1 MSNQNLAENSN
12 AWAKHSAAMRWALFL
27 LALLAL
33 SATTCLAQQVSAT
46 LFGTVTDPA
55 GAVIPD
61 AKITAL
67 NPANGRTT
75 TATTQA
81 DGTYVFPSLEPAD
94 YTITVEKTGFDKY
107 EQNRVTMVVNQKSRL
122 DIQLK
127 VGTVATTVEATAIA
141 PMVET
146 GTASVGLTVD
156 TRQVTELPLNTRRFG
171 SLPLLMAGT
180 VPDRGGFSSN
190 IFGSPFSEVTYASNG
205 LRGSGNN
212 VLIDG
217 VDSKNMFTGGFSI
230 QPSPDAVQ
238 EFKVQSQSFSAVFGK
253 NGGSTINLTTKQGTN
268 QFHGSAFE
276 FLRNNNLDAR
286 NFFSPTRPSYQRNQF
301 GAYIGGPIRK
311 NKTFFFG
318 GYEALRERKGLTYSG
333 QVPTPAMLT
342 GDFSALLTQPDP
354 NTGAAP
360 YQIIDPLSCS
370 NPPFGS
376 GCQPFQG
383 NIIPGNQIS
392 GVAKVII
399 PFFPQPNISG
409 ATTVGTNNFVSN
421 PKRRRD
427 DNQYSVRV
435 DHSFSEKDNLYVR
448 YMLAQSITFT
458 PEQAYTFLP
467 GFDDRIRFRGQ
478 NVALS
483 WTHTISPS
491 MLNEVRIGFSRN
503 MDIGTCTACPRKP
516 GFVAS
521 FGIQNLTALSPADEG
536 FPYFGF
542 GQGYVGIGDS
552 NYRPVESNDM
562 VEKYEDTL
570 TVTKGKHTIA
580 VGADIQPYQSLRNQ
594 APFSPHGQFSFG
606 NNYSNFTMSDFLLG
620 YPSQAARSIAKA
632 VNNHDGKF
640 INFFAQDD
648 YRITQKLTLNLGL
661 RYEHHQLPTDRRDV
675 GASLV
680 PLSGA
685 RLFTPGNAVLVMAG
699 YDQAAKYCNLPQ
711 YIMNAGTPQQYNLI
725 ACPDQMKKLG
735 FTGRAARSLWFGDN
749 FNWAPRF
756 GFAYRP
762 TSSDRLVVRGGYGL
776 FFELAEF
783 NEFHYGFNNPVQAPD
798 QWSYFSPSTTPTPLQ
813 SAFLAGSTPPLS
825 QSFISINP
833 DSHLRQPYIHEW
845 SFSIESQL
853 TSSMALE
860 VRYVGTS
867 AIELGHFHFFGNQA
881 VPGPGDI
888 QPRRLYPD
896 FGVTAQMSSG
906 SNANY
911 NGLQVQFT
919 RRMLNGLQFLAG
931 YTFAKNIS
939 NNEGEEGGYSD
950 RGAPLGQNDNDQRN
964 ERGLTVNDVR
974 HRFTFSGMYEL
985 PFGKGRRWLAN
996 SNALVNG
1003 ILGGW
1008 EFTALASFQTGFPI
1022 TPQSGSDFGNVG
1034 SGNWRPDRVCNG
1046 NLPGGDRKIARWFDT
1061 SCFTNQ
1067 FLIADNNNGIF
1078 RFGNSGRSVL
1088 TGPGI
1093 QNFDFALLKD
1103 FRITESKKLQFR
1115 AEAFN
1120 ALNHANFGA
1129 DGVVTTVNDS
1139 RFGRVT
1145 SASEPRDVQFALK
1158 FIF

>member
-1 MSNQNLAENSN
+1 
-12 AWAKHSAAMRWALFL
+12 MRVRFAGGAVALTGRLTVSVSVL
-27 LALLAL
+27 LSVTLLTLTAP
-33 SATTCLAQQVSAT
+33 TCLAQQVNAT
-46 LFGTVTDPA
+46 LFGTITDPA
-55 GAVIPD
+55 GASIPD
-61 AKITAL
+61 ATVTAL
-67 NPANGRTT
+67 NPANGRITT
-75 TATTQA
+75 TTTQA
-81 DGTYVFPSLEPAD
+81 DGSYVIAYLEPAN
-94 YTITVEKTGFDKY
+94 YTITVEKTGFAKS
-107 EQNRVTMVVNQKSRL
+107 EQTGVTLVVNQKSRL
-122 DIQLK
+122 DIELK
-127 VGTVATTVEATAIA
+127 VGTLVTKVEATGTA

-217 VDSKNMFTGGFSI
+217 VDAKNMFTGGFSI

-238 EFKVQSQSFSAVFGK
+238 EFKVQSQSFSAEFGK
-253 NGGSTINLTTKQGTN
+253 NGGSTINLTTKSGTN
-268 QFHGSAFE
+268 RFHGSAFE

-286 NFFSPTRPSYQRNQF
+286 NFFSSKRPPYQRNQF
-301 GAYIGGPIRK
+301 GGYIGGPIRK

-333 QVPTPAMLT
+333 QVPTPAMLN
-342 GDFSALLTQPDP
+342 GDFSALLSQPDP
-354 NTGAAP
+354 NTGTAP

-370 NPPFGS
+370 NPPFGATC
-376 GCQPFQG
+376 GAFPG
-383 NIIPGNQIS
+383 NIIPASRIS
-392 GVAKVII
+392 SVAKLVI
-399 PFFPQPNISG
+399 PYFPQPDIPG
-409 ATTVGTNNFVSN
+409 AIGVGSNNFVSN

-427 DNQYSVRV
+427 DNQFSGRV
-435 DHSFSEKDNLYVR
+435 DHTFSERDNLYVR
-448 YMLAQSITFT
+448 YMLAQSTTFT
-458 PEQAYTFLP
+458 PEQAYSKLP
-467 GFDDRIRFRGQ
+467 GFDDKIRFRGQ

-483 WTHTISPS
+483 WTHTITPS

-503 MDIGTCTACPRKP
+503 MDIGTCASCPRKS
-516 GFVAS
+516 GFMAG
-521 FGIQNLTALSPADEG
+521 FGIQGLNALSPADEG
-536 FPYFGF
+536 FPAFQF
-542 GQGYVGIGDS
+542 GQGYFTIGDS

-562 VEKYEDTL
+562 VEKYEDTFTL
-570 TVTKGKHTIA
+570 TKGKHTIA
-580 VGADIQPYQSLRNQ
+580 VGADIQPYQSLRDQ
-594 APFSPHGQFSFG
+594 APFSPHGQFNFN
-606 NNYSNFTMSDFLLG
+606 NNYSNFTISDFLLG
-620 YPSQAARSIAKA
+620 YPSSAGRSIAKA
-632 VNNHDGKF
+632 VNYQDGKF
-640 INFFAQDD
+640 INFFVQDD
-648 YRITQKLTLNLGL
+648 YRVSQKLTLNLGL

-680 PLSGA
+680 PIPGA
-685 RLFTPGNAVLVMAG
+685 PLFTPGNAVLVMAG

-711 YIMNAGTPQQYNLI
+711 YIMNAGTPNQYGLV
-725 ACPDQMKKLG
+725 ACPDEMKKLG
-735 FTGRAARSLWFGDN
+735 FTGRAARSLWLGDN

-762 TSSDRLVVRGGYGL
+762 LSSDRFVVRGGYGL

-783 NEFHYGFNNPVQAPD
+783 NLFHYGFNNPVQAPD
-798 QWSYFSPSTTPTPLQ
+798 QFSTFEPSSPPTPLQ
-813 SAFLAGSTPPLS
+813 SAFIGGSTPSLS
-825 QSFISINP
+825 QSFISVNP

-881 VPGPGDI
+881 VPGSGDV

-896 FGVTAQMSSG
+896 FGFTAQMSSG
-906 SNANY
+906 ANANY

-919 RRMLNGLQFLAG
+919 RRMFNGLQFLAG
-931 YTFAKNIS
+931 YTWSKNIS
-939 NNEGEEGGYSD
+939 NNEGEEGAYADG
-950 RGAPLGQNDNDQRN
+950 GAPQGQNDNNPSQ

-974 HRFTFSGMYEL
+974 HRFTFSSLYEL
-985 PFGKGRRWLAN
+985 PFGNGKRWLSH

-1008 EFTALASFQTGFPI
+1008 ELTALASFQTGFPI
-1022 TPQSGSDFGNVG
+1022 TPQSGIDSANVG
-1034 SGNWRPDRVCNG
+1034 TGNWRPDRICNG
-1046 NLPGGDRKIARWFDT
+1046 NLPGGDRTVTRWFDT

-1103 FRITESKKLQFR
+1103 FNITESKKLQFR

-1120 ALNHANFGA
+1120 AFNHANFSA
-1129 DGVVTTVNDS
+1129 DGVITYVNDS
-1139 RFGRVT
+1139 RFGSVT
-1145 SASEPRDVQFALK
+1145 SASEGRDVQVALK
-1158 FIF
+1158 FLF

>member
-1 MSNQNLAENSN
+1 MSRLNLAGS
-12 AWAKHSAAMRWALFL
+12 STC
-27 LALLAL
+27 ALLLLILLTLCVAPGF
-33 SATTCLAQQVSAT
+33 AQQVNAT
-46 LFGTVTDPA
+46 LFGTITDPA

-61 AKITAL
+61 ATVTAL

-75 TATTQA
+75 TTTTQG
-81 DGTYVFPSLEPAD
+81 DGGYVIPSLEPAN
-94 YTITVEKTGFDKY
+94 YTITVQKTGFDKT
-107 EQNRVTMVVNQKSRL
+107 ERAGVTLVVNQKSRL
-122 DIQLK
+122 DIQLT
-127 VGTVATTVEATAIA
+127 VGTLATTVEATATA

-146 GTASVGLTVD
+146 GTASVGMTVD

-286 NFFSPTRPSYQRNQF
+286 NFFSATRPSYQRNQF
-301 GAYIGGPIRK
+301 GGYIGGPIRK

-318 GYEALRERKGLTYSG
+318 GYEALRERKGLTYAG
-333 QVPTPAMLT
+333 QVPTPAMLN
-342 GDFSALLTQPDP
+342 GDFSALLSQPDP
-354 NTGAAP
+354 STGTTP
-360 YQIIDPLSCS
+360 YRIIDPLSCS
-370 NPPFGS
+370 NPPFGAS
-376 GCQPFQG
+376 CQAFQG
-383 NIIPGNQIS
+383 NIIPPDRIS
-392 GVAKVII
+392 DVAKVII

-409 ATTVGTNNFVSN
+409 ASTVGTNNYVLN
-421 PKRRRD
+421 PKRSRN
-427 DNQYSVRV
+427 DNQFSGRV
-435 DHSFSEKDNLYVR
+435 DHSFSENDNLYVR
-448 YMLAQSITFT
+448 YMLAQSITLT
-458 PEQAYTFLP
+458 PEQAYTALP
-467 GFDDRIRFRGQ
+467 GFGDRIRFRGQ

-483 WTHTISPS
+483 WTHTISPR
-491 MLNEVRIGFSRN
+491 MLNEARVGFSRN
-503 MDIGTCTACPRKP
+503 MDIGTCVSCPRKA
-516 GFVAS
+516 GFVES
-521 FGIQNLTALSPADEG
+521 FGIQGLTALSPADEG

-542 GQGYVGIGDS
+542 GQGYFGIGDS

-570 TVTKGKHTIA
+570 TITKGKHTIA
-580 VGADIQPYQSLRNQ
+580 LGADIQPYQALRNQ
-594 APFSPHGQFSFG
+594 APFSPHGQFSFN

-620 YPSQAARSIAKA
+620 YPSSAGRSIAKA
-632 VNNHDGKF
+632 VTNQDGKF
-640 INFFAQDD
+640 ISFFAQDD
-648 YRITQKLTLNLGL
+648 YRVTQKLTLNLGL

-680 PLSGA
+680 PIPGA
-685 RLFTPGNAVLVMAG
+685 SLFTPGNAVLVMPG
-699 YDQAAKYCNLPQ
+699 DQAAKYCNLPQ
-711 YIMNAGTPQQYNLI
+711 YIVNAGTPNQYNLI

-735 FTGRAARSLWFGDN
+735 FTGRAARSLWLGDN

-798 QWSYFSPSTTPTPLQ
+798 QFSNFSPSTTPTPLQ
-813 SAFLAGSTPPLS
+813 SAFIGGSTPPLS
-825 QSFISINP
+825 EAFISINP
-833 DSHLRQPYIHEW
+833 DSHLRQPYVHEW
-845 SFSIESQL
+845 SLSIESQL

-881 VPGPGDI
+881 VPGAGDI
-888 QPRRLYPD
+888 QARRLYPD
-896 FGVTAQMSSG
+896 FGFTAQMGSG

-919 RRMLNGLQFLAG
+919 RRMANGWQFLAG

-939 NNEGEEGGYSD
+939 NNEGEEGGYAD
-950 RGAPLGQNDNDQRN
+950 GGAALGQNDNDQKG

-974 HRFTFSGMYEL
+974 HRVTFSSLYEL
-985 PFGKGRRWLAN
+985 PFGKGKRWLGNA
-996 SNALVNG
+996 NALVNG

-1008 EFTALASFQTGFPI
+1008 ELTAIASFQTGFPI
-1022 TPQSGSDFGNVG
+1022 TPKSGTDFANVG
-1034 SGNWRPDRVCNG
+1034 TGTFRPDRICNG
-1046 NLPGGDRKIARWFDT
+1046 NLPGGDRTVARWFDT
-1061 SCFTNQ
+1061 SCFTNE

-1078 RFGNSGRSVL
+1078 RFGNSGRGIL

-1093 QNFDFALLKD
+1093 QNFDFSLLKD
-1103 FRITESKKLQFR
+1103 FHITESKKLQFR

-1129 DGVVTTVNDS
+1129 DGVITTVNDS

-1145 SASEPRDVQFALK
+1145 SASEGRDVQIALK

>member
-1 MSNQNLAENSN
+1 MIIENHAKNSS
-12 AWAKHSAAMRWALFL
+12 AWAKHSVAMRWALFL
-27 LALLAL
+27 LMLLAL
-33 SATTCLAQQVSAT
+33 STATCLAQQVSAT
-46 LFGTVTDPA
+46 LFGTLTDPA

-75 TATTQA
+75 TATTQS
-81 DGTYVFPSLEPAD
+81 DGSYVFPSLDPAD

-107 EQNRVTMVVNQKSRL
+107 EQSRVTLVVNQKSRL
-122 DIQLK
+122 DIQLR
-127 VGTVATTVEATAIA
+127 VGTLATTIEATATA

-180 VPDRGGFSSN
+180 VPDRGGFSNN

-238 EFKVQSQSFSAVFGK
+238 EFKVQTQSFSAVFGK

-268 QFHGSAFE
+268 EFHGSAFE

-286 NFFSPTRPSYQRNQF
+286 NFFSASRPSYQRNQF
-301 GAYIGGPIRK
+301 GGYVGGPIRK

-318 GYEALRERKGLTYSG
+318 GYEALRERKGLTYAG
-333 QVPTPAMLT
+333 QVPTQAMLN

-354 NTGAAP
+354 NTGTAP
-360 YQIIDPLSCS
+360 YRIIDPLSCS
-370 NPPFGS
+370 NPPFGAA
-376 GCQPFQG
+376 CQAFPG
-383 NIIPGNQIS
+383 NIIPPARIS
-392 GVAKVII
+392 DVAKVII

-409 ATTVGTNNFVSN
+409 ATTVGTNNYVLN
-421 PKRRRD
+421 PKRSRN
-427 DNQYSVRV
+427 DNQFSGRV
-435 DHSFSEKDNLYVR
+435 DHTFNEKDNLYVR
-448 YMLAQSITFT
+448 YMLAQSITLT
-458 PEQAYTFLP
+458 PEQAYSALP
-467 GFDDRIRFRGQ
+467 GFGDRIRFRGQ

-483 WTHTISPS
+483 WTHTISPT
-491 MLNEVRIGFSRN
+491 MLNEVRVGFSRN
-503 MDIGTCTACPRKP
+503 MDIGTCVSCPRKA
-516 GFVAS
+516 GFVES
-521 FGIQNLTALSPADEG
+521 FGIKGLTALSPADEG

-542 GQGYVGIGDS
+542 GQGYFGIGDS

-570 TVTKGKHTIA
+570 TITKGKHTIA
-580 VGADIQPYQSLRNQ
+580 VGADIQPYQALRNQ

-620 YPSQAARSIAKA
+620 YPSQAGRSIAKA
-632 VNNHDGKF
+632 VTNQDGMF

-648 YRITQKLTLNLGL
+648 YRVTQKLTLNLGL
-661 RYEHHQLPTDRRDV
+661 RYEHHQLPIDRRDV

-680 PLSGA
+680 PIPGA
-685 RLFTPGNAVLVMAG
+685 SLFTPGNAVLVMAG

-711 YIMNAGTPQQYNLI
+711 YIVNAGTPSQYNLI

-735 FTGRAARSLWFGDN
+735 FTGRAARSLWLGDN

-798 QWSYFSPSTTPTPLQ
+798 QFSTFSPSVTPTPLQ
-813 SAFLAGSTPPLS
+813 SAFIGGSTPPLS
-825 QSFISINP
+825 SAFISINS
-833 DSHLRQPYIHEW
+833 DSHLRQPYVHEW
-845 SFSIESQL
+845 SLSIESQL
-853 TSSMALE
+853 TRSMALE

-881 VPGPGDI
+881 VPGTGDI
-888 QPRRLYPD
+888 QARRLYPD
-896 FGVTAQMSSG
+896 FGFTAQMGSG
-906 SNANY
+906 ANANY

-919 RRMLNGLQFLAG
+919 RRMSNGLQFLAG
-931 YTFAKNIS
+931 YTWSKNIS
-939 NNEGEEGGYSD
+939 NNEGEEGGYAD
-950 RGAPLGQNDNDQRN
+950 RGAALGQNDNN
-964 ERGLTVNDVR
+964 PAGERGLTVNDVR
-974 HRFTFSGMYEL
+974 HRVTFSSLYEL
-985 PFGKGRRWLAN
+985 PFGKGKRWL
-996 SNALVNG
+996 SKTNALVDG

-1008 EFTALASFQTGFPI
+1008 ELTALASFQTGFPI
-1022 TPQSGSDFGNVG
+1022 TPQSGFDSANVG
-1034 SGNWRPDRVCNG
+1034 TGNFRPDRICNG
-1046 NLPGGDRKIARWFDT
+1046 NLPGGDRKIAHWFDT
-1061 SCFTNQ
+1061 TCFTNAS
-1067 FLIADNNNGIF
+1067 LIADNNNGIF
-1078 RFGNSGRSVL
+1078 RFGNSGRSIL

-1103 FRITESKKLQFR
+1103 FHITESKKLQFR

-1129 DGVVTTVNDS
+1129 DGVITTVNDS
-1139 RFGRVT
+1139 RFGQVT
-1145 SASEPRDVQFALK
+1145 NASEPRDVQFALK
-1158 FIF
+1158 FLF

>member
-1 MSNQNLAENSN
+1 MRLIACRGIFFILVALTLSMT
-12 AWAKHSAAMRWALFL
+12 AAM
-27 LALLAL
+27 
-33 SATTCLAQQVSAT
+33 AQQVGAT

-61 AKITAL
+61 AKVTAV
-67 NPANGRTT
+67 NPANSRTT
-75 TATTQA
+75 TVSTQS
-81 DGTYVFPSLEPAD
+81 DGTYVFPYLEPAD
-94 YTITVEKTGFDKY
+94 YTISVEKTGFDKY
-107 EQNRVTMVVNQKSRL
+107 EQPRVTLVVNQKSRL
-122 DIQLK
+122 DIQMR
-127 VGTVATTVEATAIA
+127 VGTLATTVEATATA
-141 PMVET
+141 PIVET

-230 QPSPDAVQ
+230 QPAPDAVQ
-238 EFKVQSQSFSAVFGK
+238 EFKVQTQSFSAVFGK
-253 NGGSTINLTTKQGTN
+253 NGGSTINLTTKSGTN
-268 QFHGSAFE
+268 EFHGSAFE

-318 GYEALRERKGLTYSG
+318 GYDALRERKGLTYSG
-333 QVPTPAMLT
+333 QVPTPQMLT

-354 NTGAAP
+354 NTGQAP
-360 YQIIDPLSCS
+360 YDIIDPLSCS

-376 GCQPFQG
+376 SCQAFAG
-383 NIIPGNQIS
+383 NIIPANRIS
-392 GVAKVII
+392 DVAKVII
-399 PFFPQPNISG
+399 PYFPAPNISG
-409 ATTVGTNNFVSN
+409 ATTVGSTNFVTN
-421 PKRRRD
+421 PKRSRN
-427 DNQYSVRV
+427 DNQYSLRI

-448 YMLAQSITFT
+448 YMLAQSITYT
-458 PEQAYTFLP
+458 PEQAYTALP

-483 WTHTISPS
+483 WTHTVTPTI
-491 MLNEVRIGFSRN
+491 LNEVRIGFSRN
-503 MDIGTCTACPRKP
+503 MDIGTCRNCPRKE

-542 GQGYVGIGDS
+542 GQGYFGIGDS

-570 TVTKGKHTIA
+570 TITKGKHTLA
-580 VGADIQPYQSLRNQ
+580 LGADIQPYQSLRNQ

-606 NNYSNFTMSDFLLG
+606 NNYSNFTISDFLLG
-620 YPSQAARSIAKA
+620 YPSSAGRSIAKA
-632 VNNHDGKF
+632 VNYHDGKF

-680 PLSGA
+680 PLPGA
-685 RLFTPGNAVLVMAG
+685 PLFTPGNAVLVMAG

-711 YIMNAGTPQQYNLI
+711 YIVNAGTPQQYNLV

-735 FTGRAARSLWFGDN
+735 FTGRAARSLWLGDN

-762 TSSDRLVVRGGYGL
+762 LNSDRLVVRGGYGL

-783 NEFHYGFNNPVQAPD
+783 NLFHYGFNNPVQAPD
-798 QWSYFSPSTTPTPLQ
+798 QFSNFQADSTPTPLQ
-813 SAFLAGSTPPLS
+813 SAFIGGSTPPLS
-825 QSFISINP
+825 QAFISINP

-881 VPGPGDI
+881 YPGPGDP
-888 QPRRLYPD
+888 QLRRLYPD
-896 FGVTAQMSSG
+896 FGFTAQMSSG

-911 NGLQVQFT
+911 NGLQVQVT
-919 RRMLNGLQFLAG
+919 RRMFNGLQFLAG
-931 YTFAKNIS
+931 YTWAKNIS
-939 NNEGEEGGYSD
+939 NNEGEEGAYSD
-950 RGAPLGQNDNDQRN
+950 HSAPYGQNDNDPRN
-964 ERGLTVNDVR
+964 ERALTVNDVR
-974 HRFTFSGMYEL
+974 HRFTFSSLYEL
-985 PFGKGRRWLAN
+985 PFGKGRRWLN
-996 SNALVNG
+996 QSNAVVNG

-1008 EFTALASFQTGFPI
+1008 EFSALTSFQTGFPT
-1022 TPQSGSDFGNVG
+1022 TPLSGIDSGNVG
-1034 SGNWRPDRVCNG
+1034 TGSWRPDRICDG
-1046 NLPGGDRKIARWFDT
+1046 NLPSGDRKISHWFNT

-1078 RFGNSGRSVL
+1078 RFGNSGRSII

-1103 FRITESKKLQFR
+1103 FRITESKKIQFR

-1129 DGVVTTVNDS
+1129 DGVVTNVSDS
-1139 RFGRVT
+1139 RFGQVT
-1145 SASEPRDVQFALK
+1145 SASEPRDVQLALK
-1158 FIF
+1158 FLF

>member
-1 MSNQNLAENSN
+1 MSMVPKIQLHGVRLA
-12 AWAKHSAAMRWALFL
+12 AVRWTLLLVTLLTLCAA
-27 LALLAL
+27 
-33 SATTCLAQQVSAT
+33 TCVAQQVSAT

-61 AKITAL
+61 ATVTAL

-75 TATTQA
+75 TTTTHG
-81 DGTYVFPSLEPAD
+81 DGGYVIPYLEPAD
-94 YTITVEKTGFDKY
+94 YTITVQKTGFDKS
-107 EQNRVTMVVNQKSRL
+107 ERTGVTLVVNQKSRL
-122 DIQLK
+122 DIQLT
-127 VGTVATTVEATAIA
+127 VGTLATTVEATATA
-141 PMVET
+141 PMVES
-146 GTASVGLTVD
+146 GTASVGMTID

-180 VPDRGGFSSN
+180 VPDRGGFSNN

-217 VDSKNMFTGGFSI
+217 VDAKNMFTGGFSI

-238 EFKVQSQSFSAVFGK
+238 EFKVQSQSFSAEFGK

-268 QFHGSAFE
+268 EFHGSAFE

-286 NFFSPTRPSYQRNQF
+286 NFFSASRPPYQRNQF

-318 GYEALRERKGLTYSG
+318 GYEALRERKGLTYAG
-333 QVPTPAMLT
+333 QVPTQAMLN
-342 GDFSALLTQPDP
+342 GDFSALLSQPDP
-354 NTGAAP
+354 NTGKAP
-360 YQIIDPLSCS
+360 YRIIDPLTCS
-370 NPPFGS
+370 NPPFGAA
-376 GCQPFQG
+376 CQAFPG
-383 NIIPGNQIS
+383 NIIPPNRFNSVAQI
-392 GVAKVII
+392 VI
-399 PFFPQPNISG
+399 PFFPQPDISG
-409 ATTVGTNNFVSN
+409 ATNVGTNNFVTN
-421 PKRRRD
+421 PKRSRN
-427 DNQYSVRV
+427 DNQFSGRV

-458 PEQAYTFLP
+458 PEQAYSALP
-467 GFDDRIRFRGQ
+467 GFGDRIRFRGQ
-478 NVALS
+478 NVAVS
-483 WTHTISPS
+483 WTHTISPT

-503 MDIGTCTACPRKP
+503 MDIGTCASCPRKP
-516 GFVAS
+516 GFVEG
-521 FGIQNLTALSPADEG
+521 FGIQGLTALSPADEG
-536 FPYFGF
+536 FPAFQF
-542 GQGYVGIGDS
+542 GQGYFTIGDS

-562 VEKYEDTL
+562 VEKYEDTF
-570 TVTKGKHTIA
+570 TITKGKHTIA
-580 VGADIQPYQSLRNQ
+580 IGADIQPYQSLRNQ
-594 APFSPHGQFSFG
+594 APFSPHGQFNFN

-620 YPSQAARSIAKA
+620 YPSSAGRSIAKA

-640 INFFAQDD
+640 INFFVQDD
-648 YRITQKLTLNLGL
+648 YRVTQKLTLNLGL

-680 PLSGA
+680 HIPGSS
-685 RLFTPGNAVLVMAG
+685 LFTPGNAVLVMAG

-711 YIMNAGTPQQYNLI
+711 YIINAGTPSQYNLI

-735 FTGRAARSLWFGDN
+735 FTGRAARSLWLGDN

-776 FFELAEF
+776 FFELSEF
-783 NEFHYGFNNPVQAPD
+783 NAFHYGFNNPVQAPD
-798 QWSYFSPSTTPTPLQ
+798 QFSNFAANSAPTPLQ
-813 SAFLAGSTPPLS
+813 SAFIGGGTPPLS
-825 QSFISINP
+825 QAFISINP
-833 DSHLRQPYIHEW
+833 ESNMRQPYVHEW
-845 SFSIESQL
+845 SVSVESQL

-867 AIELGHFHFFGNQA
+867 AIELSHFHFFGNQA
-881 VPGPGDI
+881 VPGPGPI

-896 FGVTAQMSSG
+896 FGFTAQMSSG
-906 SNANY
+906 ANANY

-919 RRMLNGLQFLAG
+919 RRMFNGWQFLAG
-931 YTFAKNIS
+931 YTWSKNIS
-939 NNEGEEGGYSD
+939 NNEGEEGAYADGS
-950 RGAPLGQNDNDQRN
+950 APYGQNDNSQAS

-974 HRFTFSGMYEL
+974 HRFTFSSLYEL
-985 PFGKGRRWLAN
+985 PFGNGRRWLSH

-1008 EFTALASFQTGFPI
+1008 ELTALASFQTGFPI
-1022 TPQSGSDFGNVG
+1022 TPQSGIDSGNVG
-1034 SGNWRPDRVCNG
+1034 TGSWRPDRICNG
-1046 NLPGGDRKIARWFDT
+1046 NLPSDKRTVARWFDT
-1061 SCFTNQ
+1061 SCFTNA

-1103 FRITESKKLQFR
+1103 FHITESKKLQFR

-1120 ALNHANFGA
+1120 ALNHANFSA
-1129 DGVVTTVNDS
+1129 DGVITHVNDS
-1139 RFGRVT
+1139 RFGQVT
-1145 SASEPRDVQFALK
+1145 SASEGRDVQFALK
-1158 FIF
+1158 FLF

>member
-1 MSNQNLAENSN
+1 MLRTSLAGRV
-12 AWAKHSAAMRWALFL
+12 SARARQSFAVISLCALVTL
-27 LALLAL
+27 LGLNPNT
-33 SATTCLAQQVSAT
+33 SFAQQVGAT

-61 AKITAL
+61 ASVTAL

-75 TATTQA
+75 TTTTHP
-81 DGTYVFPSLEPAD
+81 DGAYVFPYLEPAD
-94 YTITVEKTGFDKY
+94 YTITVQKTGFGKS
-107 EQNRVTMVVNQKSRL
+107 EQTGITLVVNQKSRL
-122 DIQLK
+122 DIQLQ
-127 VGTVATTVEATAIA
+127 VGTVTTTVETTATA

-146 GTASVGLTVD
+146 GTASVGMTVD

-217 VDSKNMFTGGFSI
+217 VDAKNMFTGGFSI

-238 EFKVQSQSFSAVFGK
+238 EFKVQTQSFSAVFGK

-276 FLRNNNLDAR
+276 FLRNNNMDAR
-286 NFFSPTRPSYQRNQF
+286 NFFSASRPSYQRNQF
-301 GAYIGGPIRK
+301 GGYVGGPIRK

-333 QVPTPAMLT
+333 QVPTPAMLN
-342 GDFSALLTQPDP
+342 GDFSALLSQPDP
-354 NTGAAP
+354 NTGASS
-360 YQIIDPLSCS
+360 YRIIDPLSCS
-370 NPPFGS
+370 NPPFGAT
-376 GCQPFQG
+376 CQPFAG
-383 NIIPGNQIS
+383 NIIPANRINS
-392 GVAKVII
+392 VAKVVI
-399 PFFPQPNISG
+399 PYFPAPDISG
-409 ATTVGTNNFVSN
+409 ATTVGSNNYVIN

-427 DNQYSVRV
+427 DNQVSGRV
-435 DHSFSEKDNLYVR
+435 DHTFSEKDNLYAR
-448 YMLAQSITFT
+448 YMLAQSITYT
-458 PEQAYTFLP
+458 PEQAYSALP
-467 GFDDRIRFRGQ
+467 GFGDRIRFRGQ
-478 NVALS
+478 NVAAS
-483 WTHTISPS
+483 WTHIVNPTI
-491 MLNEVRIGFSRN
+491 LNEVRVGFSRN
-503 MDIGTCTACPRKP
+503 MDIGTCESCPRKP
-516 GFVAS
+516 GFVSS
-521 FGIQNLTALSPADEG
+521 FGIQNLSALSPADEG
-536 FPYFGF
+536 FPAFQF
-542 GQGYVGIGDS
+542 GQGYFTIGDS

-570 TVTKGKHTIA
+570 TITKGKHTIA
-580 VGADIQPYQSLRNQ
+580 IGTDIQPYQSLRNQ
-594 APFSPHGQFSFG
+594 APFSPHGQFGFN
-606 NNYSNFTMSDFLLG
+606 NNYSNFTISDFLLG
-620 YPSQAARSIAKA
+620 YPSSAGRSIAKA

-648 YRITQKLTLNLGL
+648 FRVSQKLTLNIGL
-661 RYEHHQLPTDRRDV
+661 RYEHHQLPTDRRDI

-680 PLSGA
+680 QLPGTS
-685 RLFTPGNAVLVMAG
+685 LFTPGNAVLVMAG
-699 YDQAAKYCNLPQ
+699 YDQASKYCNLPQ
-711 YIMNAGTPQQYNLI
+711 FIVNAGTPSQYNLI

-735 FTGRAARSLWFGDN
+735 FTGRAARSLWLGDN

-762 TSSDRLVVRGGYGL
+762 TNSDRLVVRGGYGL

-798 QWSYFSPSTTPTPLQ
+798 QFSSFEASSTPTPLQ
-813 SAFLAGSTPPLS
+813 SAFIGGSTPPLS
-825 QSFISINP
+825 QAFISINP
-833 DSHLRQPYIHEW
+833 DSRLRQPYVHEW

-853 TSSMALE
+853 SASTALE

-881 VPGPGDI
+881 VPGAGDI
-888 QPRRLYPD
+888 QSRRLYPD
-896 FGVTAQMSSG
+896 FGFTAQMSSG
-906 SNANY
+906 ANANY
-911 NGLQVQFT
+911 NGLQVQLT
-919 RRMLNGLQFLAG
+919 RRMARGIQFLAG

-950 RGAPLGQNDNDQRN
+950 GGAPLGQNDNN
-964 ERGLTVNDVR
+964 PAMERGLTVNDVR
-974 HRFTFSGMYEL
+974 HRVTFSSLFEL
-985 PFGKGRRWLAN
+985 PFGKGKHWLSQ
-996 SNALVNG
+996 SNRLVDG

-1008 EFTALASFQTGFPI
+1008 ELTALASFQTGFPI
-1022 TPQSGSDFGNVG
+1022 TPQSGIDSANVG
-1034 SGNWRPDRVCNG
+1034 TGNWRPDRVCNG
-1046 NLPGGDRKIARWFDT
+1046 NLPSDQRTIARWFDT

-1067 FLIADNNNGIF
+1067 FLIADNANGIF

-1093 QNFDFALLKD
+1093 QNFDFALLKN
-1103 FRITESKKLQFR
+1103 FALTESKRIQFR

-1129 DGVVTTVNDS
+1129 DGVITHVNDS
-1139 RFGRVT
+1139 RFGQVT
-1145 SASEPRDVQFALK
+1145 SASEGRDVQIALK
-1158 FIF
+1158 FLF

>member
-1 MSNQNLAENSN
+1 MISENLAMNSN
-12 AWAKHSAAMRWALFL
+12 ARARHSAALRWALL
-27 LALLAL
+27 LLTLLTL
-33 SATTCLAQQVSAT
+33 SATTGFAQQVSAT

-55 GAVIPD
+55 GAVVPD
-61 AKITAL
+61 AKVTAL
-67 NPANGRTT
+67 NPANGRVTT
-75 TATTQA
+75 TTTQS
-81 DGTYVFPSLEPAD
+81 DGAYVIPYLEPAD
-94 YTITVEKTGFDKY
+94 YTITVEKTGFDKS
-107 EQNRVTMVVNQKSRL
+107 EQTRVTLVVNQKSRL
-122 DIQLK
+122 DIQLR
-127 VGTVATTVEATAIA
+127 VGTLSQTVEATGTA

-180 VPDRGGFSSN
+180 VPDRGGFSNN

-217 VDSKNMFTGGFSI
+217 VDAKNMFTGGFSI

-238 EFKVQSQSFSAVFGK
+238 EFKVQTQSFSAEFGK
-253 NGGSTINLTTKQGTN
+253 NAGSTINLTTKQGTN
-268 QFHGSAFE
+268 EFHGSAFE

-286 NFFSPTRPSYQRNQF
+286 NFFSPTRPPYQRNQF
-301 GAYIGGPIRK
+301 GGYIGGPIRK

-333 QVPTPAMLT
+333 QVPTQAMLN
-342 GDFSALLTQPDP
+342 GDFSALLSQPDP
-354 NTGAAP
+354 NTGKAP
-360 YQIIDPLSCS
+360 YQIIDPLTCS
-370 NPPFGS
+370 NPPFGAS
-376 GCQPFQG
+376 CQPFQG
-383 NIIPGNQIS
+383 NIIPTSRIS
-392 GVAKVII
+392 GVAKVVI
-399 PFFPQPNISG
+399 PYFPQPDLGS
-409 ATTVGTNNFVSN
+409 TTVGTNNFVTN
-421 PKRRRD
+421 PKRSRN
-427 DNQYSVRV
+427 DNQFSGRV
-435 DHSFSEKDNLYVR
+435 DHTFNEKDNLYVR
-448 YMLAQSITFT
+448 YMLGQSITFT
-458 PEQAYTFLP
+458 PEQAYSALP
-467 GFDDRIRFRGQ
+467 GFGDRIRFRGQ
-478 NVALS
+478 NVAVS
-483 WTHTISPS
+483 WTHTISPT

-503 MDIGTCTACPRKP
+503 MDIGTCASCPRKS
-516 GFVAS
+516 GFMAS
-521 FGIQNLTALSPADEG
+521 FGIQGLNALSPADEG
-536 FPYFGF
+536 FPAFQF
-542 GQGYVGIGDS
+542 GQGYFTIGDS

-570 TVTKGKHTIA
+570 TITKGKHTIA
-580 VGADIQPYQSLRNQ
+580 VGTDLQPYQSLRDQ
-594 APFSPHGQFSFG
+594 APFSPHGQFSFN
-606 NNYSNFTMSDFLLG
+606 NNYSNFTISDFLLG
-620 YPSQAARSIAKA
+620 YPSSAGRSIAKA
-632 VNNHDGKF
+632 VNYQDGMF

-648 YRITQKLTLNLGL
+648 YRVTQKLTLNLGL
-661 RYEHHQLPTDRRDV
+661 RYEHHQLPIDRRDV

-680 PLSGA
+680 PIPGSS
-685 RLFTPGNAVLVMAG
+685 LFTPGNAVLVMAG

-725 ACPDQMKKLG
+725 ACPDEMKKLG
-735 FTGRAARSLWFGDN
+735 FTGRAARSLWLGDN

-783 NEFHYGFNNPVQAPD
+783 NLFHYGFNNPVQAPD
-798 QWSYFSPSTTPTPLQ
+798 QFSNFQANSTPTPLQ
-813 SAFLAGSTPPLS
+813 SAFLGGSTPPLS
-825 QSFISINP
+825 QAFISINP
-833 DSHLRQPYIHEW
+833 DSHLRQPYVHEW
-845 SFSIESQL
+845 SLSVESQL

-867 AIELGHFHFFGNQA
+867 GIELGHFHFFGNQA
-881 VPGPGDI
+881 VPGAGPV

-896 FGVTAQMSSG
+896 FGFTAQMSSG
-906 SNANY
+906 ANANY

-919 RRMLNGLQFLAG
+919 RKMSNGLQFLAG
-931 YTFAKNIS
+931 YTFSKNIS
-939 NNEGEEGGYSD
+939 NNEGEEGAYSD
-950 RGAPLGQNDNDQRN
+950 GGAPQGQNDNN
-964 ERGLTVNDVR
+964 PAGERGLTVNDVR
-974 HRFTFSGMYEL
+974 HRVTVSSLYEL
-985 PFGKGRRWLAN
+985 PFGNGKRWL
-996 SNALVNG
+996 SHTNAIVNG

-1022 TPQSGSDFGNVG
+1022 TPQSGIDSANVG
-1034 SGNWRPDRVCNG
+1034 TGNWRPDRICNG
-1046 NLPGGDRKIARWFDT
+1046 NLPSGDRTIARWFDT

-1129 DGVVTTVNDS
+1129 DGVITHVNDS
-1139 RFGRVT
+1139 RFGEVT
-1145 SASEPRDVQFALK
+1145 SASEPRDVQIALK
-1158 FIF
+1158 FLF

>member
-1 MSNQNLAENSN
+1 MSRLNLAGS
-12 AWAKHSAAMRWALFL
+12 SAC
-27 LALLAL
+27 ALLL
-33 SATTCLAQQVSAT
+33 TLLTLCVTPGFAQQVNAT
-46 LFGTVTDPA
+46 LFGTITDPA

-61 AKITAL
+61 ATVTAL

-75 TATTQA
+75 TTTTQG
-81 DGTYVFPSLEPAD
+81 DGGYVIPSLEPAN
-94 YTITVEKTGFDKY
+94 YTITVQKTGFDKT
-107 EQNRVTMVVNQKSRL
+107 ERTGVTLVVNQKSRL
-122 DIQLK
+122 DIQLT
-127 VGTVATTVEATAIA
+127 VGTLATTVEATATA

-146 GTASVGLTVD
+146 GTASVGMTVD

-253 NGGSTINLTTKQGTN
+253 NGGSTINLTTKSGTN

-286 NFFSPTRPSYQRNQF
+286 NFFSAKRPSYQRNQF
-301 GAYIGGPIRK
+301 GGYIGGPIRK

-318 GYEALRERKGLTYSG
+318 GYEALRERKGLTYAG
-333 QVPTPAMLT
+333 QVPTPAMLN
-342 GDFSALLTQPDP
+342 GDFSALLSQPDP
-354 NTGAAP
+354 STGTTP
-360 YQIIDPLSCS
+360 YRIIDPLSCS
-370 NPPFGS
+370 NPPFGAS
-376 GCQPFQG
+376 CQAFPG
-383 NIIPGNQIS
+383 NIIPPDRIS
-392 GVAKVII
+392 DVAKVII
-399 PFFPQPNISG
+399 PFFPQPNVSG
-409 ATTVGTNNFVSN
+409 ASTVGTNNYVLN
-421 PKRRRD
+421 PKRSRN
-427 DNQYSVRV
+427 DNQFSGRV
-435 DHSFSEKDNLYVR
+435 DHSFNEKDNLYVR
-448 YMLAQSITFT
+448 YMLAQSITLT
-458 PEQAYTFLP
+458 PEQAYSALP
-467 GFDDRIRFRGQ
+467 GFGDRIRFRGQ
-478 NVALS
+478 NVALN
-483 WTHTISPS
+483 WTHTISPR
-491 MLNEVRIGFSRN
+491 MLNEARVGFSRN
-503 MDIGTCTACPRKP
+503 MDIGTCVSCPRKA
-516 GFVAS
+516 GFVES
-521 FGIQNLTALSPADEG
+521 FGIQGLTALSPADEG

-542 GQGYVGIGDS
+542 GQGYFGIGDS

-570 TVTKGKHTIA
+570 TITKGKHTIA
-580 VGADIQPYQSLRNQ
+580 VGADIQPYQALRNQ

-620 YPSQAARSIAKA
+620 YPSSAGRSIAKA
-632 VNNHDGKF
+632 VTNQDGKF
-640 INFFAQDD
+640 ISFFAQDD
-648 YRITQKLTLNLGL
+648 YRVTQKLTLNLGL

-680 PLSGA
+680 PIPGA
-685 RLFTPGNAVLVMAG
+685 SLFTPGNAVLVMPG

-711 YIMNAGTPQQYNLI
+711 YIVNAGTPNQYNLI

-735 FTGRAARSLWFGDN
+735 FTGRAARSLWLGDN

-798 QWSYFSPSTTPTPLQ
+798 QFSNFSPSTTPTPLQ
-813 SAFLAGSTPPLS
+813 SAFIGGSTPPLS
-825 QSFISINP
+825 QAFISINP
-833 DSHLRQPYIHEW
+833 DSRLRQPYVHEW
-845 SFSIESQL
+845 SLSIESQL

-881 VPGPGDI
+881 VPGAGDI
-888 QPRRLYPD
+888 QARRLYPD
-896 FGVTAQMSSG
+896 FGFTAQMGSG

-919 RRMLNGLQFLAG
+919 RRMSNGLQFLAG

-950 RGAPLGQNDNDQRN
+950 GGAPLGQNDNNQKG

-974 HRFTFSGMYEL
+974 HRVTFSSMYEL
-985 PFGKGRRWLAN
+985 PFGKGKRWLGNA
-996 SNALVNG
+996 NALVNG

-1008 EFTALASFQTGFPI
+1008 ELTAIASFQTGFPI
-1022 TPQSGSDFGNVG
+1022 TPRSGTDFANVG
-1034 SGNWRPDRVCNG
+1034 TGSFRPDRICNG
-1046 NLPGGDRKIARWFDT
+1046 NLPGGDRTVARWFDT
-1061 SCFTNQ
+1061 SCFTNE

-1078 RFGNSGRSVL
+1078 RFGNSGRSIL

-1093 QNFDFALLKD
+1093 QNFDFSLLKD
-1103 FRITESKKLQFR
+1103 FHITESKKLQFR

-1129 DGVVTTVNDS
+1129 DGVITTVNDS

-1145 SASEPRDVQFALK
+1145 SASEPRDVQIALK

>member
-1 MSNQNLAENSN
+1 MISENFARNS
-12 AWAKHSAAMRWALFL
+12 SARVSRPAAARWALL
-27 LALLAL
+27 LLTLLMF
-33 SATTCLAQQVSAT
+33 SAAACLAQQVSAT

-61 AKITAL
+61 AKVTAL

-75 TATTQA
+75 SATTQN
-81 DGTYVFPSLEPAD
+81 DGSYVFPSLEPAD
-94 YTITVEKTGFDKY
+94 YTITVEKTGFGKY
-107 EQNRVTMVVNQKSRL
+107 EQARVTLVVNQKSRL
-122 DIQLK
+122 DIQLQ
-127 VGTVATTVEATAIA
+127 VGTLATTVEATAVA
-141 PMVET
+141 PIVET

-180 VPDRGGFSSN
+180 VPDRGGFSNN

-238 EFKVQSQSFSAVFGK
+238 EFKVQTQSFSAVFGK

-301 GAYIGGPIRK
+301 GGYVGGPIRK

-333 QVPTPAMLT
+333 QVPTPAMLS
-342 GDFSALLTQPDP
+342 GDFSALLSQPDP
-354 NTGAAP
+354 STGTVP
-360 YQIIDPLSCS
+360 YRIIDPLSCP
-370 NPPFGS
+370 NPPFGAS
-376 GCQPFQG
+376 CQAFPG
-383 NIIPGNQIS
+383 NIIPSDRIS
-392 GVAKVII
+392 DVAKLII
-399 PFFPQPNISG
+399 PYFPQPNVSG

-427 DNQYSVRV
+427 DNQFSGRI

-458 PEQAYTFLP
+458 PEQAYTKLP

-483 WTHTISPS
+483 WTHTISPT

-516 GFVAS
+516 GFVAG

-542 GQGYVGIGDS
+542 GQGYFGIGDS

-570 TVTKGKHTIA
+570 TITKGKHTIA

-606 NNYSNFTMSDFLLG
+606 NNYSNFTISDFLLG

-680 PLSGA
+680 PLQGSS
-685 RLFTPGNAVLVMAG
+685 LFTPGNAVLVMAG
-699 YDQAAKYCNLPQ
+699 YEQAAKYCNLPQ
-711 YIMNAGTPQQYNLI
+711 FIMNAGTPQQYNLI
-725 ACPDQMKKLG
+725 ACPDEMKKLG

-825 QSFISINP
+825 QAFISINP

-853 TSSMALE
+853 TSNMALE

-906 SNANY
+906 ANANY

-919 RRMLNGLQFLAG
+919 RRMSNGLQFLAG
-931 YTFAKNIS
+931 YTWAKNIS

-950 RGAPLGQNDNDQRN
+950 GGAPLGQNDNDQRN
-964 ERGLTVNDVR
+964 ERALTVNDVR
-974 HRFTFSGMYEL
+974 HRFTFSSLYEL
-985 PFGKGRRWLAN
+985 PFGKGRRWLGN
-996 SNALVNG
+996 SNALVDG

-1034 SGNWRPDRVCNG
+1034 SGNWRPDRTCNG
-1046 NLPGGDRKIARWFDT
+1046 NLSGGDRTIARWFDT
-1061 SCFTNQ
+1061 NCFTNQ

-1145 SASEPRDVQFALK
+1145 SASEPRDVQIALK
-1158 FIF
+1158 FLF